1 MLGLIMRI
9 IFMGSPQFAVP
20 SLRALSSNY
29 NLIGI
34 LTQPDRPAGRGKK
47 LRPSPVKVVSEEL
60 HLNILQPRRL
70 RDDDSIRQIQ
80 ELQPDLII
88 VTAYG
93 QILPQKILDIPPHG
107 CLNIHASL
115 LPRWRG
121 AAPIQAAILHGDE
134 ETGISIML
142 MDAGLDTGPLLSQT
156 KLTIET
162 HETAGDLSN
171 RLAIVGADFL
181 IKTLPDYLNG
191 NIVPTPQDN
200 RLATYAPMIK
210 KSEGAIDFNKTST
223 QLSNQIRAFEP
234 WPTSY
239 FYWDGQRIVVKKAYA
254 KSWKRMEPG
263 HVILVDPFPAITTL
277 DGALVLEEIHPA
289 GRKAMSGDAFLRGS
303 PEFIGAILS
312 GNDYQKHI

>member
-9 IFMGSPQFAVP
+9 LFMGSPQFAIP
-20 SLRALSSNY
+20 GLRALASNY
-29 NLIGI
+29 NLIGV

-70 RDDDSIRQIQ
+70 RDDDSIQQIQ

-88 VTAYG
+88 VAAYG
-93 QILPQKILDIPPHG
+93 QILPQKILDIPSHG
-107 CLNIHASL
+107 SLNIHASL

-142 MDAGLDTGPLLSQT
+142 MNAGLDTGPVLSQT

-171 RLAIVGADFL
+171 RLAAAGADLL
-181 IKTLPDYLNG
+181 IETLPDYLKG
-191 NIVPTPQDN
+191 EIKPTPQDD

-210 KSEGAIDFNKTST
+210 KSEGALDFSKTST
-223 QLSNQIRAFEP
+223 QLSNQVRAFEP

-239 FYWDGQRIVVKKAYA
+239 FSWEGQRIVVKKAYA
-254 KSWKRMEPG
+254 KAWKKYEPG
-263 HVILVDPFPAITTL
+263 CVILVEPYPAITTS
-277 DGALVLEEIHPA
+277 DGVLVLEEIHPA
-289 GRKAMSGDAFLRGS
+289 GRKVMSGEAFLRGS
-303 PEFIGAILS
+303 PDFIDAILS
-312 GNDYQKHI
+312 SNGEQA